1 MRQFW
6 RMLFLT
12 LALTALLA
20 GCAGGA
26 EQEGEV
32 SLEVPALSGEAQP
45 EEPDAD
51 APQEGPD
58 TEAAGQE
65 DAQPEQEE
73 PAAQPEEPGAEAAAS
88 QEEAAPE
95 KEETSPE
102 AQEEPE
108 SEERYIRIQNG
119 SRTVVFSL
127 NDSAAAL
134 SLYEQLPL
142 TVSVEDFGSSE
153 KIFYPPQELDVSDAP
168 QAQGPVGTLAYYEP
182 WGDVAIFLT
191 PCEPTAG
198 LYGLGS
204 IVSGEEWIGE
214 LSGEITIEREEA

>member
-12 LALTALLA
+12 LTLTALLA

-51 APQEGPD
+51 APGPD

-65 DAQPEQEE
+65 DAQPAQEE
-73 PAAQPEEPGAEAAAS
+73 PAAQPEEPETEPAIQPD
-88 QEEAAPE
+88 QET
-95 KEETSPE
+95 TSPE

-108 SEERYIRIQNG
+108 SEERQIRIQNG